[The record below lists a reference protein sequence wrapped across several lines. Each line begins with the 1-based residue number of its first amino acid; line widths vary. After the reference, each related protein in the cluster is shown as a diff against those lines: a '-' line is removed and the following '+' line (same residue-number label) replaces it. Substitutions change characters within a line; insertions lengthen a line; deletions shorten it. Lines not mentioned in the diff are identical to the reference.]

1 MSNPAISILIP
12 VYKVEQYLQ
21 RCVDSVLS
29 QDFTDYELILVDD
42 GSPDRCGMICD
53 ENKGK
58 DSRIKVV
65 HKKNGGLVSA
75 RKVGFE
81 ASVAPYLV
89 FLDSDDWLM
98 PGALSA
104 LYRKINEGYDIVR
117 GRNWRVL
124 DNGEKM
130 LEQPRLAT
138 GELNG
143 CEAYLQAIINA
154 SMSPYLW
161 GAIYRRDLFSSQMY
175 EQILPVSIGED
186 WVTNIA
192 IASKVKRVCLMEEIV
207 YCYFINRASMMQQRV
222 CSWEYGDMIERI
234 LYNVTGDAP
243 TFFKELILEN
253 RIAGCVSNFFCP
265 ELGFDENNYK
275 RVCNYIIDADCFER
289 IKFIVQPKYLRFIQH
304 PLLFRIYSAIYRFA
318 FKYIKMK
325 GKARNLIYPQLL

>member
-21 RCVDSVLS
+21 RCIDSVLS

-53 ENKGK
+53 ENACK

-65 HKKNGGLVSA
+65 HKKNGGVVSA

-81 ASVAPYLV
+81 VSVAPYLV

-98 PGALSA
+98 PGALST
-104 LYRKINEGYDIVR
+104 LYRKIDEGYDIVR

-143 CEAYLQAIINA
+143 YEAYLQAIINA

-175 EQILPVSIGED
+175 EQVLPVSIGDD
-186 WVTNIA
+186 WVINIA

-222 CSWEYGDMIERI
+222 CSWEYGDMIERL

-265 ELGFDENNYK
+265 ELGFDENKYK
-275 RVCNYIIDADCFER
+275 RVSNYIVDAGRFEK
-289 IKFIVQPKYLRFIQH
+289 IKSIVRLQYLRFIQY
-304 PLLFRIYSAIYRFA
+304 PWLFRIYSAIYRFA
-318 FKYIKMK
+318 FKIIKMK
-325 GKARNLIYPQLL
+325 GKRRSLIYPQS

>member
-21 RCVDSVLS
+21 RCIDSVLS

-53 ENKGK
+53 ENACK

-65 HKKNGGLVSA
+65 HKKNGGVVSA

-98 PGALSA
+98 PGALST

-175 EQILPVSIGED
+175 EQILPVSIGDD
-186 WVTNIA
+186 WVINVA
-192 IASKVKRVCLMEEIV
+192 IASKVKRVCLMEDIV

-243 TFFKELILEN
+243 AFFRFKIREN
-253 RIAGCVSNFFCP
+253 RICTKITNFFIP
-265 ELGFDENNYK
+265 ELPFSEEAYQEVK
-275 RVCNYIIDADCFER
+275 AYFEDNGCR
-289 IKFIVQPKYLRFIQH
+289 QSVSAIVESKFMRFIDNK
-304 PLLFRIYSAIYRFA
+304 LLFRRYSKLYSLL
-318 FKYIKMK
+318 FKWIKLK
-325 GKARNLIYPQLL
+325 GIKRKLV

>member
-21 RCVDSVLS
+21 RCIDSVLS

-53 ENKGK
+53 ENACK

-98 PGALSA
+98 PGALST
-104 LYRKINEGYDIVR
+104 LYRKIDEGYDIVR

-192 IASKVKRVCLMEEIV
+192 IASKVKRVCLTEEIV

-243 TFFKELILEN
+243 AFFKSKIREC
-253 RIAGCVSNFFCP
+253 RICGKIADFFVP
-265 ELGFDENNYK
+265 ELSFSEKTYQDVRNYLSDSSRRK
-275 RVCNYIIDADCFER
+275 NVSAIVDSKFMHFIDYR
-289 IKFIVQPKYLRFIQH
+289 
-304 PLLFRIYSAIYRFA
+304 LLFKYYSIFYRFLFRW
-318 FKYIKMK
+318 FKLK
-325 GKARNLIYPQLL
+325 GRKRKLI

>member
-21 RCVDSVLS
+21 RCIDSVLS

-53 ENKGK
+53 ENACK

-65 HKKNGGLVSA
+65 HKKNGGVVSA

-98 PGALSA
+98 SGALST

-175 EQILPVSIGED
+175 EQILPVSIGDD
-186 WVTNIA
+186 WVINVA
-192 IASKVKRVCLMEEIV
+192 IASKVKRVCLMEDIV

-243 TFFKELILEN
+243 TFSPI
-253 RIAGCVSNFFCP
+253 GT
-265 ELGFDENNYK
+265 
-275 RVCNYIIDADCFER
+275 
-289 IKFIVQPKYLRFIQH
+289 
-304 PLLFRIYSAIYRFA
+304 
-318 FKYIKMK
+318 
-325 GKARNLIYPQLL
+325 

>member
-1 MSNPAISILIP
+1 MSNPEISILIP

-21 RCVDSVLS
+21 RCIDSVLS

-53 ENKGK
+53 ENACK

-98 PGALSA
+98 PGALST
-104 LYRKINEGYDIVR
+104 LYRKIDEGYDIVR

-192 IASKVKRVCLMEEIV
+192 IASKVKCVCLTEEIV

-243 TFFKELILEN
+243 AFLSPKFEN
-253 RIAGCVSNFFCP
+253 V
-265 ELGFDENNYK
+265 GFAV
-275 RVCNYIIDADCFER
+275 R
-289 IKFIVQPKYLRFIQH
+289 
-304 PLLFRIYSAIYRFA
+304 
-318 FKYIKMK
+318 
-325 GKARNLIYPQLL
+325 

>member
-1 MSNPAISILIP
+1 MSNSAISILIP

-53 ENKGK
+53 ENACK
-58 DSRIKVV
+58 DSRIKVI

-98 PGALSA
+98 PGALST
-104 LYRKINEGYDIVR
+104 LYGKIDEGYDIVR

-243 TFFKELILEN
+243 AFFKSKIREC
-253 RIAGCVSNFFCP
+253 RICGKIADFFVP
-265 ELGFDENNYK
+265 ELSFSEKTYQDVRNYLSDGSHRK
-275 RVCNYIIDADCFER
+275 NVSAIVDSKFMHFIDYR
-289 IKFIVQPKYLRFIQH
+289 
-304 PLLFRIYSAIYRFA
+304 LLFKYYSIFYRFL
-318 FKYIKMK
+318 FRWVKLK
-325 GKARNLIYPQLL
+325 GRKRKLI

>member
-21 RCVDSVLS
+21 RCIDSVLS

-53 ENKGK
+53 ENACK

-81 ASVAPYLV
+81 VSVAPYLV

-104 LYRKINEGYDIVR
+104 LYRKIDEGYDIVR

-138 GELNG
+138 GELKG

-192 IASKVKRVCLMEEIV
+192 IASKVKRVCLMDEIV
-207 YCYFINRASMMQQRV
+207 YYYFINRASMMQQRV

-243 TFFKELILEN
+243 TFFKSKIREC
-253 RIAGCVSNFFCP
+253 RICGKIADFFVP
-265 ELGFDENNYK
+265 ELSFSEKTYQDVRNYLSDSSRRK
-275 RVCNYIIDADCFER
+275 NVSAIVDSKFMHFIDYR
-289 IKFIVQPKYLRFIQH
+289 
-304 PLLFRIYSAIYRFA
+304 LLFKYYSIFYRFLFRW
-318 FKYIKMK
+318 FKLK
-325 GKARNLIYPQLL
+325 GRKRKLI

>member
-21 RCVDSVLS
+21 RCIDSVLS

-53 ENKGK
+53 ENACK

-65 HKKNGGLVSA
+65 HKKNGGVVSA

-98 PGALSA
+98 SGALST

-175 EQILPVSIGED
+175 EQILPVSIGDD
-186 WVTNIA
+186 WVINVA
-192 IASKVKRVCLMEEIV
+192 IASKVKRVCLMEDIV

-243 TFFKELILEN
+243 TFFKSKIREC
-253 RIAGCVSNFFCP
+253 RICGKIADFFVP
-265 ELGFDENNYK
+265 ELSFSEKTYQDVRNYLSDSSRRK
-275 RVCNYIIDADCFER
+275 NVSAIVDSKFMHFIDYR
-289 IKFIVQPKYLRFIQH
+289 
-304 PLLFRIYSAIYRFA
+304 LLFKYYSIFYRFLFRW
-318 FKYIKMK
+318 FKLK
-325 GKARNLIYPQLL
+325 GRKRKLI

>member
-21 RCVDSVLS
+21 RCIDSVLS

-53 ENKGK
+53 ENACK

-81 ASVAPYLV
+81 VSVAPYLV

-98 PGALSA
+98 PGALST
-104 LYRKINEGYDIVR
+104 LYRKIDEGYDIVR

-138 GELNG
+138 GELKG

-192 IASKVKRVCLMEEIV
+192 IASKVKRVCLMDEIV
-207 YCYFINRASMMQQRV
+207 YYYFINRASMMQQRV

-243 TFFKELILEN
+243 TFFKSKIREC
-253 RIAGCVSNFFCP
+253 RICGKIADFFVP
-265 ELGFDENNYK
+265 ELSFSEKTYQDVRNYLSDSSRRK
-275 RVCNYIIDADCFER
+275 NVSAIVDSKFMHFIDYR
-289 IKFIVQPKYLRFIQH
+289 
-304 PLLFRIYSAIYRFA
+304 LLFKYYSIFYRFLFRW
-318 FKYIKMK
+318 FKLK
-325 GKARNLIYPQLL
+325 GRKRKLI

>member
-21 RCVDSVLS
+21 RCIDSVLS

-53 ENKGK
+53 ENACK

-81 ASVAPYLV
+81 VSVAPYLV

-104 LYRKINEGYDIVR
+104 LYRKIDEGYDIVR

-138 GELNG
+138 GELKG

-243 TFFKELILEN
+243 TFFRFKIREN
-253 RIAGCVSNFFCP
+253 RICSKITNFFIP
-265 ELGFDENNYK
+265 ELPFSEEAYQEVK
-275 RVCNYIIDADCFER
+275 AYFEDNGCR
-289 IKFIVQPKYLRFIQH
+289 QSVSAIVESKFMRFIDNK
-304 PLLFRIYSAIYRFA
+304 LLFRLYSKLYCLL
-318 FKYIKMK
+318 FKWIKLK
-325 GKARNLIYPQLL
+325 GIKRKLV

>member
-21 RCVDSVLS
+21 RCIDSVLS

-53 ENKGK
+53 ENACKE
-58 DSRIKVV
+58 SRIKVV
-65 HKKNGGLVSA
+65 HKKNGGVVSA

-81 ASVAPYLV
+81 VSVAPYLV

-98 PGALSA
+98 PGALST
-104 LYRKINEGYDIVR
+104 LYRKIDEGYDIVR

-175 EQILPVSIGED
+175 EQVLPVSIGDD
-186 WVTNIA
+186 WVINIA

-243 TFFKELILEN
+243 TFFKSKIREC
-253 RIAGCVSNFFCP
+253 RICGKIADFFVP
-265 ELGFDENNYK
+265 ELSFSEKTYQDVRNYLSDSSRRK
-275 RVCNYIIDADCFER
+275 NVSAIVDSKFMHFIDYR
-289 IKFIVQPKYLRFIQH
+289 
-304 PLLFRIYSAIYRFA
+304 LLFKYYSIFYRFLFRW
-318 FKYIKMK
+318 FKLK
-325 GKARNLIYPQLL
+325 GRKRKLI